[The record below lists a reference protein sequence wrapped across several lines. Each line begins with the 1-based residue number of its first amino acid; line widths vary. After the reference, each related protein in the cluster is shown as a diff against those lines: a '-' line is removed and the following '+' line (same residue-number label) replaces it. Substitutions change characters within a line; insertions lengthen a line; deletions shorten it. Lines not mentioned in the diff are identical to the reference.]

1 MTRPAES
8 SMLTRNISGQS
19 EKSSLEIIHL
29 NQDRTGEAEWEIMIF
44 TFFKGRLFD
53 QIEDWDQL
61 CVRRQIVPDP
71 SLLHGRLEIRV

>member
-19 EKSSLEIIHL
+19 EKFSLEIIHL
-29 NQDRTGEAEWEIMIF
+29 NQDRTGGAEWRDNDF
-44 TFFKGRLFD
+44 YVFKGRLFD

>member
-19 EKSSLEIIHL
+19 EKSLLEIIRL

-53 QIEDWDQL
+53 QIEETRTL
-61 CVRRQIVPDP
+61 CQKTDCSSSKCSPRGSNHRR
-71 SLLHGRLEIRV
+71 